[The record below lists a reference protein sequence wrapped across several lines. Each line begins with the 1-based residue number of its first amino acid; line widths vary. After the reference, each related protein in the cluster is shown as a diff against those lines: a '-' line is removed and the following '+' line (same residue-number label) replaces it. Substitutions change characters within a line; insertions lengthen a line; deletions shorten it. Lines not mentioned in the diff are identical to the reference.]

1 MNQHS
6 LPDRQ
11 QVQQTVS
18 KSRRSRQQL
27 ELATLELEE
36 AIVQLEMV
44 SRQQRSQHLSDRAS
58 FS

>member
-1 MNQHS
+1 MNQNS
-6 LPDRQ
+6 LPDRE

-36 AIVQLEMV
+36 AIIQLEMA

-58 FS
+58 SS

>member
-36 AIVQLEMV
+36 AIVQLEV
-44 SRQQRSQHLSDRAS
+44 EKDR
-58 FS
+58 FDITDN